1 MNLTLSWLGAAAIAV
16 VAIAAPAVAGPSSPD
31 VPSRIA
37 PPSGHKV
44 FLVAHAEGVQI
55 YSCDVGTG
63 AWTLLAPR
71 AELYAENGKRLGSHY
86 VGPTWVARDGSYVV
100 GRRVDG
106 VNVDPTAIDWLL
118 LERDTSA
125 AGADGGRLAATTY
138 IQRIN
143 TTGGRAPAP
152 SECDVTG
159 ETAEIAYTADYYFW
173 KATRR

>member
-1 MNLTLSWLGAAAIAV
+1 MNLTLSRLIAAAIGA
-16 VAIAAPAVAGPSSPD
+16 VAIAAPAYAGSSSPD

-55 YSCDVGTG
+55 YSCNAG

-71 AELYAENGKRLGSHY
+71 AELYADNGKHLGSHY
-86 VGPTWVARDGSYVV
+86 VGPTWVARDGSFVV

-125 AGADGGRLAATTY
+125 TGADGSRLAGTTY
-138 IQRIN
+138 IQRVN
-143 TTGGRAPAP
+143 TVGGRAPAA
-152 SECDVTG
+152 SECDVPG
-159 ETAEIAYTADYYFW
+159 ETTEIAYTADYYFW
-173 KATRR
+173 KASGS